1 MTQIVSTIPLVVM
14 VFVVVSVIIAVPVM
28 LLWNWLMPALF
39 GVVEITFLQAWG
51 LYILCSVLLKQPTS
65 SK

>member
-1 MTQIVSTIPLVVM
+1 MSQMVSTIAVV
-14 VFVVVSVIIAVPVM
+14 VVLFVVVGAIMAVPVM

-51 LYILCSVLLKQPTS
+51 LYILCSVLLKHPAS
-65 SK
+65 AK